1 MRTFLNYITE
11 YYDYELLKIFVSSID
26 SEKIKNKIIKD
37 IRNDKF
43 QIIHQ
48 SIFVSGEPTANT
60 LEGYFVYS
68 LTTNDDKY
76 IYHNKYYIGKF
87 KYSLNKNKLIDYT
100 ESTKHKFNNVKLAN
114 QYIETELKSI
124 KLES

>member
-48 SIFVSGEPTANT
+48 SIFVAGEPTANT

-100 ESTKHKFNNVKLAN
+100 ESTKHKFKNVKLAN

-124 KLES
+124 KLE

>member
-48 SIFVSGEPTANT
+48 SIFVAGEPTANT

-124 KLES
+124 KLE